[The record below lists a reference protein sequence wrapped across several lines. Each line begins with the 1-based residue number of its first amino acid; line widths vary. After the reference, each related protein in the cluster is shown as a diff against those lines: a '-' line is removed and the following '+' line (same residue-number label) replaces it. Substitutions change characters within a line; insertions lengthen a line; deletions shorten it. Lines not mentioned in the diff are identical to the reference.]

1 MDWKA
6 LMCNIID
13 SWYDSNTHKK
23 VGLLWSF
30 AMDGD
35 ATRCKARHKV
45 FLRSK
50 LTPSSPI
57 YGILSGLTGLNL
69 YTGLHDMTLDF
80 NYKHILKHKLSP
92 YQISYSRA
100 KSNT

>member
-1 MDWKA
+1 
-6 LMCNIID
+6 MCNIID
-13 SWYDSNTHKK
+13 SWYDSDTHKK

-35 ATRCKARHKV
+35 AMRCKAGHKV

-57 YGILSGLTGLNL
+57 YGILSGPTGLNL
-69 YTGLHDMTLDF
+69 YTGLHNMTLDF
-80 NYKHILKHKLSP
+80 DYKHILKHKLSP
-92 YQISYSRA
+92 CQISYSRA
-100 KSNT
+100 KSST